1 MKINN
6 KVGGT
11 MNKHESKYF
20 SIAILM
26 DEALISLLDK
36 RRVFNSIFK
45 FCKR

>member
-11 MNKHESKYF
+11 MNKHF
-20 SIAILM
+20 STAILM